1 MLPASAGLLG
11 CFVLAGRQS
20 SLRSA
25 PAVTP
30 VIGPETLQK
39 RIMGGLL
46 EISLYG
52 RVNNITVVV
61 GAVTESLHHLLPD
74 HFGNVISVNF
84 DHLPVKGRCD
94 RRILCDES
102 LAFIDHPQIGHPA

>member
-1 MLPASAGLLG
+1 M
-11 CFVLAGRQS
+11 
-20 SLRSA
+20 
-25 PAVTP
+25 TP
-30 VIGPETLQK
+30 VIGPEALQK

-61 GAVTESLHHLLPD
+61 GAVTKSLDHFLPD